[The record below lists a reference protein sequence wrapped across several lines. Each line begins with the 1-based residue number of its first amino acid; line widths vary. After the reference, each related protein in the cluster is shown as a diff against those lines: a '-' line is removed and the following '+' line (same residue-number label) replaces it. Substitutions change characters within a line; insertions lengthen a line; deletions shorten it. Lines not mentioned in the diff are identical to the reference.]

1 MTGRPAPGSGVGD
14 HTFAVSQPASVVA
27 GDRASIPNSATWLA
41 GLAAA
46 GRYGGKLYGVPYYA
60 GSRVVTYRTDLFK
73 KAGVKVPT
81 SLAELTA
88 IAKKLGT
95 QNSAKGFSPI
105 YIAGTDWYVAMSFVA
120 AAPADARVISK
131 VQVTKIDASGN
142 RVSKTR
148 VTGTIVFGE
157 MVSKTRVVI
166 DAAGGGRTVGT
177 RVTRTDEFGRKV
189 SVTKVKR
196 IF

>member
-1 MTGRPAPGSGVGD
+1 MTVRRRTETKGRGS
-14 HTFAVSQPASVVA
+14 
-27 GDRASIPNSATWLA
+27 
-41 GLAAA
+41 
-46 GRYGGKLYGVPYYA
+46 
-60 GSRVVTYRTDLFK
+60 
-73 KAGVKVPT
+73 
-81 SLAELTA
+81 
-88 IAKKLGT
+88 LGT
-95 QNSAKGFSPI
+95 AKDAEINGLHEQTQWRLPMLRSAML
-105 YIAGTDWYVAMSFVA
+105 ATATTLAMSFAA

-148 VTGTIVFGE
+148 VTGTNVFGE
-157 MVSKTRVVI
+157 KVSKTRVVI